1 MKKCPYCGHEND
13 DTAWKCS
20 KCQAG
25 FPNEKAKDNSDN
37 TVKTTKTRRVN
48 KNGT

>member
-13 DTAWKCS
+13 DSEWKCS
-20 KCQAG
+20 KCKAG
-25 FPNEKAKDNSDN
+25 FPNENKDGSGD
-37 TVKTTKTRRVN
+37 TVKITKTRRVN

>member
-20 KCQAG
+20 KCKAG
-25 FPNEKAKDNSDN
+25 FPNEEQTKDNSDS
-37 TVKTTKTRRVN
+37 TVKTKTRRVN
-48 KNGT
+48 KHGT